1 MNYKVTQKSV
11 RDAQTAIGC
20 FMIVVFLVKL
30 VLICLAIYVASH
42 FIGKYW

>member
-1 MNYKVTQKSV
+1 MDNKTV

-20 FMIVVFLVKL
+20 FMIVA
-30 VLICLAIYVASH
+30 LICLAIYVASH